1 MKDTAKDVAVDVLT
15 TLFAC
20 RKMQR
25 LSVSELTA
33 LVNMTD
39 EQLKATEWYSVLRKT
54 SSVPLGART
63 LYLPDTVVF
72 EALREDFSHLL
83 QKKKHS

>member
-1 MKDTAKDVAVDVLT
+1 MKEVAVNLLT

-20 RKMQR
+20 QKMQS
-25 LSVSELTA
+25 LSVDDLTA

-39 EQLKATEWYSVLRKT
+39 EQLKATEWYCVLRKA
-54 SSVPLGART
+54 SSAPLGTRT